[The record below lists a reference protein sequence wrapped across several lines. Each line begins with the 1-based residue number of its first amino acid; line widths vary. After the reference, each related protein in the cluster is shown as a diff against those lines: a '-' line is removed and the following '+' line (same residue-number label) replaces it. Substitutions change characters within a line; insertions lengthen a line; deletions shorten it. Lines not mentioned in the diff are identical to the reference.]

1 MRKTL
6 LYTIVALSCSGAIS
20 RAGNNTA
27 KMSTELSKTTPIS
40 SNLQTT
46 QEPLIQLA
54 LLLDTSGSMEG
65 LVDQARCQLWNVV
78 SELAEARLNGDP
90 IRLEIAVYQY
100 GTESIAKSKGCLRQI
115 TTFTEDLDEVSRGL
129 FSLKVGGG
137 DEFCGQV
144 IESAVDELSWNES
157 PGVYKAVFIAGNESF
172 DQGDTTV
179 GGLLPKLKSKAVF
192 LNTVFCGTK
201 YGGQTQW
208 DLAAKIAGGNAAMI
222 DHNHHLPAMP
232 TPFDAKMRELNDE
245 MNATFVWYG
254 KDQSKAKKNQAKQD
268 ENADKMSDHAFAARM
283 STKIGHLYHHV
294 EHDLVDAL
302 MHKHVSL
309 ADMPE
314 GKMPTELEAKSPSD
328 RIAFMDE
335 MISRRKSVRRRMA
348 DLLSQRHRFLE
359 NEYLKKNP
367 SGKVVLGD
375 ALSDAIKQQ
384 AGTLNYQFEKEGEKV
399 ALGSN

>member
-1 MRKTL
+1 MGKTL
-6 LYTIVALSCSGAIS
+6 LYTIVALSCSGSTSLAS
-20 RAGNNTA
+20 NNTA
-27 KMSTELSKTTPIS
+27 KMSTELSKTTSLS

-46 QEPLIQLA
+46 HEPLIQLA

-65 LVDQARCQLWNVV
+65 LIDQARCQLWNVV

-100 GTESIAKSKGCLRQI
+100 GTDSIAKSKGCLRQI
-115 TTFTEDLDEVSRGL
+115 TAFTEDLDEVSRGL

-144 IESAVDELSWNES
+144 IESAVEGLSWSEN

-179 GGLLPKLKSKAVF
+179 GGLLPQLRSKAVF

-201 YGGQTQW
+201 YGGQNQW
-208 DLAAKIAGGNAAMI
+208 ALAAKIADGNAAMI

-232 TPFDAKMRELNDE
+232 TPFDAKMRQLNDE

-254 KDQSKAKKNQAKQD
+254 KDQGKAKKNQAKQD
-268 ENADKMSDHAFAARM
+268 ENAEEMSDHAFAARM

-294 EHDLVDAL
+294 EYDLVDAL
-302 MHKHVSL
+302 MHKHVDL
-309 ADMPE
+309 AKMPE
-314 GKMPTELEAKSPSD
+314 EKMPTELQAKSPSD
-328 RIAFMDE
+328 RMAFMDE

-359 NEYLKKNP
+359 NEYLKKN
-367 SGKVVLGD
+367 SAGKTVLGD
-375 ALSDAIKQQ
+375 ALSNAIKQQ
-384 AGTLNYQFEKEGEKV
+384 AGTLNYQFEEGGEKV
-399 ALGSN
+399 ALGTK